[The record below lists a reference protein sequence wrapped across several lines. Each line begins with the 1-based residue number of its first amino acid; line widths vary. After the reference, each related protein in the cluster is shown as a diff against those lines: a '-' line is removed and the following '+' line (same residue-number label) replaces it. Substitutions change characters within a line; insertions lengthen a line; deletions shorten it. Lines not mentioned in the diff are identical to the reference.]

1 MKFRPLTWRN
11 THPYVLSDRVED
23 ITEPRLLQG
32 LTSAERLNVDR
43 RVVMYGYVRGTNVK
57 SGTQVHIPG
66 AGDFMVGEVKPIDD
80 PCPLPGIAHAEAKRK
95 EEQKKREADAAATAA
110 ATGENGTEE
119 SSASAGPRISEADMG
134 KKSALVKKP
143 TRRSL
148 NEKETLLY
156 APMSDIG
163 NVSFGVCCDQL
174 SDLKTCSSYF
184 YSLFLSPL

>member
-1 MKFRPLTWRN
+1 M
-11 THPYVLSDRVED
+11 ED

-32 LTSAERLNVDR
+32 LNAAERLNVDR

-57 SGTQVHIPG
+57 AGTQVHIPG

-80 PCPLPGIAHAEAKRK
+80 PCPLPGIAHAEAQRK
-95 EEQKKREADAAATAA
+95 EEQKKKEAEAAAAA
-110 ATGENGTEE
+110 AAAAEDGEDG
-119 SSASAGPRISEADMG
+119 AAAAPRISEADMG

-163 NVSFGVCCDQL
+163 NVSVWRGLCARFGVV
-174 SDLKTCSSYF
+174 
-184 YSLFLSPL
+184 